1 MAHLVQIQIPDL
13 ELIGIGGQDHA
24 DAGHLLTGLA
34 KAHLDAVLPGKV
46 QLGLHMLARAGVL
59 GLADY
64 QDLILRQLLSQAEG
78 GGQRGI
84 SGGAALQAL
93 QVCQQLGD
101 AHNFALRHGD
111 IAIHVAQG
119 TGGRTGHVG
128 AIRPVGKR
136 DAEAGVA
143 GGTGLP
149 VELGVRGH
157 VQAGQIN

>member
-1 MAHLVQIQIPDL
+1 MYRCAAKRNTESALMIERRDR
-13 ELIGIGGQDHA
+13 DMKK
-24 DAGHLLTGLA
+24 AG
-34 KAHLDAVLPGKV
+34 
-46 QLGLHMLARAGVL
+46 M
-59 GLADY
+59 
-64 QDLILRQLLSQAEG
+64 ILEG

-84 SGGAALQAL
+84 AGGAALQAL

-111 IAIHVAQG
+111 IAIHIAQG

-136 DAEAGVA
+136 DAEAGMA